1 MDNTPQPETP
11 AKENEFRKTSV
22 DEISNA
28 VASSDNVNHF
38 FRSCTWPLRVP
49 VRSCKGSRLVKLLN
63 LQHQEENLLILSDN
77 DHHQSLL
84 SRATQLALRHLD
96 LGSSAPDHLSKVLN
110 KRAAVAASARPYT
123 PVSGNSR
130 LTSPPPSELSSIS
143 SDERSA
149 TVPRN
154 GILSTRSSHR
164 NGHRAA
170 SFTFLTRDASSR
182 KSENDEI
189 STESGYVASSATP
202 GASSSGSSSFK
213 RKSTATR
220 YHQVRIIDNRLK
232 KPADEAAL
240 LHARRRTCPSHRF
253 VRSYTNDEED
263 GNEEEPDQEEEQLL
277 TSPSAS
283 ATRDTMAAS
292 SVAAPTS
299 SILVINPPAGG
310 NNGAQKHVILLTGSS
325 EPSPSLPSSEANE
338 LRDVESPPIPPALV
352 AFNAAGVHL
361 PPDTRRHSSFV
372 PTSISAVVSG
382 KRGGGGNGALKR
394 CNTASSVYSGN
405 GGGGEQTPPTP
416 AKSTLKPASV
426 RRHHEYEQRR
436 QRASLPFSS
445 HPRAPNSSPGVSRHV
460 ISSDEVETDN
470 GGGGGVG
477 GNSSRFSTPME
488 PICVVNLATPVS
500 QNLSLDASEQRL
512 QQRVNLLVEGVR
524 FVVDVETLRAHPD
537 TMLGRM
543 FQSGFRENA
552 AAGFYNGPVVCGN
565 FHLLSGTTTCEDD
578 DDDDVDDDDME
589 EEEAEVSGTS
599 SVCSGGR
606 TVDVEHW
613 MASASTSTSRGVGG
627 GAISGATHSAP
638 ASYRSHRG
646 SLCGGGSGGL
656 GRLRHGRR
664 RMRRHQR
671 QPSAQSHATN
681 VSTDVCLS
689 GAGVAA
695 NVFRVI
701 LDYYLVGK
709 MTCPPDVSVRQL
721 KQACEYFLVPFNHE
735 TVSCSNLR
743 EFLHEVSNDG
753 AYMIFEQFLDEQ
765 IVPQF
770 MKCAHMGERE
780 CHIVI
785 LTDDEQV
792 HWDDEYPPQ
801 MPEAELTSH
810 RATFNYSLSWYIM
823 EASVADGLESHLLD
837 LFGVLW
843 CKVIYSTRM
852 YRFLKYIENR
862 EIAKQVLIERGLKK
876 IRIGIEGYPTC
887 KERMKFRVGSR
898 PEAIYNYVQRPFLR
912 MSWEQEENKSRHVD
926 FQCVKSKSVSDLT
939 TLDQAIIDRPLLS
952 SVAAAAATGATN
964 APSPSQTTDGGG
976 GEGGIGRLPNQR
988 ELATF
993 SRPEPFPNVGM
1004 GEPGVELEA
1013 NMNADK
1019 FELVALSKDLWLPSS
1034 LD

>member
-1 MDNTPQPETP
+1 MDKAPQPEVS
-11 AKENEFRKTSV
+11 ANRDGFHKTSV
-22 DEISNA
+22 DETLNA
-28 VASSDNVNHF
+28 VAVSDDVNHF

-49 VRSCKGSRLVKLLN
+49 LRTCKGNRLFKLLN
-63 LQHQEENLLILSDN
+63 HQYREGVLLSD
-77 DHHQSLL
+77 DGHHRSLDSPRSLL

-96 LGSSAPDHLSKVLN
+96 LGSSAPDNLSKVLN
-110 KRAAVAASARPYT
+110 KRATVAASARPYT
-123 PVSGNSR
+123 ALSESYR
-130 LTSPPPSELSSIS
+130 LTSPPPSELSSGS
-143 SDERSA
+143 SDERPA

-170 SFTFLTRDASSR
+170 SFTFLAEDASLR
-182 KSENDEI
+182 KLDDAEI
-189 STESGYVASSATP
+189 STESGYVASSTTP
-202 GASSSGSSSFK
+202 VASSSGSSSFK

-240 LHARRRTCPSHRF
+240 HARHRVCPSDRF
-253 VRSYTNDEED
+253 SRSCASNDEED
-263 GNEEEPDQEEEQLL
+263 GDEEEPDQEEERL
-277 TSPSAS
+277 PAS
-283 ATRDTMAAS
+283 TLASTTKDTMG
-292 SVAAPTS
+292 VAAPTS
-299 SILVINPPAGG
+299 SILVINPSAGG

-325 EPSPSLPSSEANE
+325 EPSPSLPSSEVNE
-338 LRDVESPPIPPALV
+338 LRDVETSSIPPALV
-352 AFNAAGVHL
+352 SLNGGGIHL
-361 PPDTRRHSSFV
+361 PPDKRRHSSFV
-372 PTSISAVVSG
+372 PTSINAMLQN
-382 KRGGGGNGALKR
+382 KRGGCGNGALKR
-394 CNTASSVYSGN
+394 CNTTSSVYSGN
-405 GGGGEQTPPTP
+405 GNGEQTPPTP
-416 AKSTLKPASV
+416 AKSTLKAASV
-426 RRHHEYEQRR
+426 RRHQEYEKRR
-436 QRASLPFSS
+436 QRASLPFSP
-445 HPRAPNSSPGVSRHV
+445 HPRASNSSPGVSRHI

-470 GGGGGVG
+470 VGGGGVG
-477 GNSSRFSTPME
+477 GNLSRFSTPME

-500 QNLSLDASEQRL
+500 QNLSFGASEQQLR
-512 QQRVNLLVEGVR
+512 QRVNLLVEGVR

-543 FQSGFRENA
+543 FQSGFIESA
-552 AAGFYNGPVVCGN
+552 AAGSYDGLVGYGN
-565 FHLLSGTTTCEDD
+565 VHVTSGTTTCEDD
-578 DDDDVDDDDME
+578 DDDDDADDDDAE
-589 EEEAEVSGTS
+589 EEDEEAEVSGTS

-606 TVDVEHW
+606 TMDVEHW

-627 GAISGATHSAP
+627 GAASGATHSAP

-656 GRLRHGRR
+656 RRSRQGRR
-664 RMRRHQR
+664 RTRRRQR
-671 QPSAQSHATN
+671 QPSVQSHATN
-681 VSTDVCLS
+681 TSTDVCLS

-701 LDYYLVGK
+701 LDYYLLGK

-721 KQACEYFLVPFNHE
+721 KQACESMHRILHHARMSFLSVEP
-735 TVSCSNLR
+735 VAC

-753 AYMIFEQFLDEQ
+753 AYRIFEQFLDEK

-810 RATFNYSLSWYIM
+810 I
-823 EASVADGLESHLLD
+823 
-837 LFGVLW
+837 
-843 CKVIYSTRM
+843 IYSTRM

-939 TLDQAIIDRPLLS
+939 SLDQAVIDRPLLAS
-952 SVAAAAATGATN
+952 ATAATGATN

-976 GEGGIGRLPNQR
+976 GGEGGEGVMVDPIPPRFSPSLPHHHQHIYAPR
-988 ELATF
+988 
-993 SRPEPFPNVGM
+993 
-1004 GEPGVELEA
+1004 
-1013 NMNADK
+1013 
-1019 FELVALSKDLWLPSS
+1019 
-1034 LD
+1034 